1 MAVEWLIYMGSIT
14 IQDVAR
20 YAHVSSA
27 TVSHVFNKTR
37 YVSPEKVARVME
49 AAKELNYI
57 PNTYAKSFRT
67 GKKNIIGFIVPDISN
82 RFFATIIEA
91 VESTLSQH
99 NYRLIIANT
108 KELESREL
116 AHLSYFSSGVVDGLL
131 IASTLDRYENIVGFL
146 SPNLP
151 VLFIDRKFD
160 NMPACSATIANAE
173 PIYQATK
180 ELIQAGHT
188 RVGYIAGIPHLST
201 TKERLQGY
209 FDALHDADIAMQESW
224 IVYGHSA
231 ETAIERCVNQL
242 IHEKCTAIIV
252 SNGAMSLHVANYLYR
267 IGETL
272 PTVYFDDDYKLD
284 MAPRFATISQPSFE
298 LGRISAEQ
306 ILRLIKDPAQDI
318 NHIILSGIYKR
329 NDIRRIHSSG
339 A

>member
-1 MAVEWLIYMGSIT
+1 M
-14 IQDVAR
+14 
-20 YAHVSSA
+20 
-27 TVSHVFNKTR
+27 
-37 YVSPEKVARVME
+37 
-49 AAKELNYI
+49 
-57 PNTYAKSFRT
+57 
-67 GKKNIIGFIVPDISN
+67 
-82 RFFATIIEA
+82 
-91 VESTLSQH
+91 ESTLSQH

-209 FDALHDADIAMQESW
+209 LDALHDADIAMQESW

-329 NDIRRIHSSG
+329 NDIRYK
-339 A
+339 